1 MTLAQIG
8 ATLIEIKAAIA
19 GAPALAQ
26 ENADLKTKLA
36 ASEAKYV
43 SANAEIEALNAALSE
58 KEGVASA
65 ALADKA
71 KAETDKAEAI
81 KAKTAAETAL
91 SDLKANPSQQALQ
104 IVAAAGV
111 SPENRPSAAPAA
123 EASGTKLKGL
133 ARTVAAFKVKAE
145 K

>member
-8 ATLIEIKAAIA
+8 AILIEIKAAIA
-19 GAPALAQ
+19 GAPTLAQ
-26 ENADLKTKLA
+26 ENAELKMKLASA
-36 ASEAKYV
+36 ASEVEELNTALSQKQ
-43 SANAEIEALNAALSE
+43 AEIAAKESE
-58 KEGVASA
+58 V
-65 ALADKA
+65 LAA
-71 KAETDKAEAI
+71 KADAAKAQAEA
-81 KAKTAAETAL
+81 KAANDAKAAAETAL

-111 SPENRPSAAPAA
+111 SPENRPAAAPAA

-133 ARTVAAFKVKAE
+133 ARTVAAFKAKAE